1 MLLLDLNHIQVDTV
15 YRSGAKASTNHQF
28 QALCSDEME
37 PDATTEGLIIEEG
50 TTEDPLALCDTSQK
64 LELEDFLV
72 DMKVKR
78 YGQEPGET
86 EGLASVSWTHSL
98 ACVSTYGIHLCD
110 EEICWKGIVEA
121 RSLGATLEQDLGA
134 LVLPDKLQQCSRYTL
149 TILPTDKVTNRTMS
163 SFDSVSMFIFQPLRE
178 EQESPLSAG
187 FSQEFTF
194 IPGLSPPQVYIY

>member
-1 MLLLDLNHIQVDTV
+1 MDTV

-28 QALCSDEME
+28 QTLCSDETE
-37 PDATTEGLIIEEG
+37 PDATTEGLIIEE
-50 TTEDPLALCDTSQK
+50 EDPLALCDTSQK

-121 RSLGATLEQDLGA
+121 SSLGATLKQDLGA

-149 TILPTDKVTNRTMS
+149 TILPTDKVTNIDNV
-163 SFDSVSMFIFQPLRE
+163 FL
-178 EQESPLSAG
+178 
-187 FSQEFTF
+187 
-194 IPGLSPPQVYIY
+194 